1 MIQMYILTSLHN
13 GIKSMSIAHSS
24 AFHIRFSLCQKWL
37 SLSWASVAE
46 RIQNKRYRKTSKW
59 MQSVLQR
66 KFECAAPNYEIKH
79 GQKANILTT
88 FLQNM
93 HSRSTQTW
101 TETNLERK
109 WEHMKR
115 NMGRPDDV
123 SGNVKIE
130 TAISVIRNL
139 SVEKSTSQMP
149 REFPANYTGKGKT
162 VSFLYRNRINMKHIS
177 NHIHLKKLQVF
188 QQIIKR

>member
-1 MIQMYILTSLHN
+1 
-13 GIKSMSIAHSS
+13 
-24 AFHIRFSLCQKWL
+24 
-37 SLSWASVAE
+37 
-46 RIQNKRYRKTSKW
+46 

-66 KFECAAPNYEIKH
+66 KSECAAPNYEIKH

-88 FLQNM
+88 VLRNM

-109 WEHMKR
+109 REHMKR
-115 NMGRPDDV
+115 NTGRPDDV

-139 SVEKSTSQMP
+139 SVEKKHKSDAQGVSCRLHRGREDSQ
-149 REFPANYTGKGKT
+149 
-162 VSFLYRNRINMKHIS
+162 FLYRNRTNMKHIS
-177 NHIHLKKLQVF
+177 NHIHLKTLQVF
-188 QQIIKR
+188 RQIRLNKSIFQIKL